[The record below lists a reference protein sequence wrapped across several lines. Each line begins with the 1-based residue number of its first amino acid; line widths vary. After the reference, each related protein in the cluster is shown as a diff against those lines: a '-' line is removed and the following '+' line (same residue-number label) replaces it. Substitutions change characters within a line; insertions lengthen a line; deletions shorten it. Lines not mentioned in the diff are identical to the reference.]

1 MPVGFVTLD
10 IDLEQFFHGFAVVME
25 GTQGQRF
32 SFTQRRAFPSAAYL
46 FEGKASGLNQ
56 GIHQPDVAV
65 ECRAYHHE
73 MILSNLIEKQRLNR
87 IIYYSVSKGNFFFT
101 LVSLFDSPR

>member
-1 MPVGFVTLD
+1 MPVGIVTLD

-25 GTQGQRF
+25 GANGQRF
-32 SFTQRRAFPSAAYL
+32 SFTQRRAFPFAAYL

-65 ECRAYHHE
+65 ECRAY
-73 MILSNLIEKQRLNR
+73 QRSGKKKVWSFR
-87 IIYYSVSKGNFFFT
+87 
-101 LVSLFDSPR
+101 SLRRRF

>member
-25 GTQGQRF
+25 GANGQRF
-32 SFTQRRAFPSAAYL
+32 SFTQRRAFPFAAYL

-65 ECRAYHHE
+65 ECRAYH
-73 MILSNLIEKQRLNR
+73 KR
-87 IIYYSVSKGNFFFT
+87 
-101 LVSLFDSPR
+101 FD